1 MLAFTTASQSLKHWH
16 FPAVLWD
23 GAYSSVQ
30 AHTGGWLFCLPWWR
44 FTVVCAY
51 LPTCVCVCASECACG
66 WGGHFRWP
74 AWHLTHTVAS
84 VLASFSVS
92 LTCCSA
98 SGTEKSATL
107 SSAAGTQHLL
117 CFCLLCSSREAAAG
131 EGDRPEDSGG
141 RSQRCKLRSTKIY
154 VVCVF

>member
-1 MLAFTTASQSLKHWH
+1 MLAFPTASQSLKHWH
-16 FPAVLWD
+16 FPGVLWD
-23 GAYSSVQ
+23 GVYSSMQ
-30 AHTGGWLFCLPWWR
+30 AHTRLIVLPPLMKIYSG
-44 FTVVCAY
+44 CAY
-51 LPTCVCVCASECACG
+51 LPTCVCVCVSECACG
-66 WGGHFRWP
+66 WGGHFRWA
-74 AWHLTHTVAS
+74 AWHLTHAVAS
-84 VLASFSVS
+84 ILASFSVS

-141 RSQRCKLRSTKIY
+141 RSQWCKLWSTKI
-154 VVCVF
+154 